1 MPLVNKFNDT
11 KIINLSPGIEF
22 RELLS
27 KNSLQD
33 ERLQINYLKIDKH
46 ITHTIKNNVDEVS
59 WVQIIEGNISVES
72 NVLDKSQ
79 IIFLSTEQEIE
90 IYSNKNSVIIHT
102 IIPDFHRFDPR
113 IKEKYL
119 SNMQIVDWGEE
130 PVLKSEHDDRTRVYM
145 LSESL
150 VNTDGVKGEL
160 IIYPKN
166 TSCPEHYHTGGE
178 HYQLIVSGEIIVNLN
193 GAECQLNALD
203 VLYNFENENHWFYT
217 NDKECHFVE
226 FFVPGEAKTIW
237 TQTTNVCTWS
247 PIGKN
252 IKGGKPSRIIEKHV
266 HGEGKGI

>member
-1 MPLVNKFNDT
+1 MPLVNKFNNST
-11 KIINLSPGIEF
+11 IVNISPGVIF

-27 KNSLQD
+27 KTSLQD
-33 ERLQINYLKIDKH
+33 ERLQINYLKIDKD
-46 ITHTIKNNVDEVS
+46 IKYTIKNEVDEAS
-59 WVQIIEGNISVES
+59 WIQIIDGSVS
-72 NVLDKSQ
+72 VKDNTLDKSQ
-79 IIFLSTEQEIE
+79 LLFLSAEQEIE

-102 IIPDFHRFDPR
+102 IIPKFNRFDPS
-113 IKEKYL
+113 IDNKNLPK
-119 SNMQIVDWGEE
+119 MKIVDWGKE
-130 PVLKSEHDDRTRVYM
+130 PLLKSEHDDRKRVYM

-150 VNTDGVKGEL
+150 VNTNGVKGEL
-160 IIYPKN
+160 IIYPEK

-217 NDKECHFVE
+217 NNKECHFAE
-226 FFVPGEAKTIW
+226 FFVPGEAKTVW

-247 PIGKN
+247 PMGKN
-252 IKGGKPSRIIEKHV
+252 INGGKPSRLIEKHV